1 VRSLP
6 HKKILVKYFFS
17 LYISAMRESEVEN
30 YLVWKIETSGGK
42 TFKFKSPSQR
52 GVADRVVCMP
62 NGETWFIELKRPKG
76 GRLAPLQAI
85 FRDEVVKLQQRYALL
100 TNKKEIDE
108 WTHEYLTR
116 CSTE

>member
-52 GVADRVVCMP
+52 GVADRIVCMP